1 MKRLLTLLLCLSLL
15 CPAASAAEGEASPW
29 SRTEGDGSYVTIRV
43 PCPQGDGL
51 DWAEQR
57 WLAVRYADTGEPVP
71 LASGYQ
77 RDGYLFAT
85 VPAADAGR
93 PLEAFVGEE
102 HHFPDC
108 TTVWQ
113 GNAYYNEPGGTG
125 ELYLR
130 GVIQGDQAGNLNA
143 DAALTRAA
151 AFTLLCRLLS
161 LEPGGDPGYADVAPG
176 DWYYETASA
185 ARAAGL
191 AAADISFHPARAVTR
206 GEVTVMLARAMEA
219 VGWLTVPEGGSA
231 DALGLADAGD
241 LPGWA
246 LGAYVAFDRQSLG
259 ISTWRESGETDPGY
273 GEPVTE
279 RLAEWD
285 KPATRGEV
293 IEFLNDALSFLP
305 CYPSQAAI
313 DWGLDRDMPVVD
325 GSTSTYPYTASVFGS
340 LFTNYQNH
348 PRFPESHS
356 KSHESY
362 ERLISGEANFLFAAT
377 LPSEELKA
385 RAEAAGVELTC
396 IPIAYDAMVFFTNA
410 ENAIDGLS
418 QQQIQD
424 IYVYGK
430 YTNWNQVGGPDAELL
445 PYRRNADSGSHA
457 LMEQYFL
464 EGGKLSLSPD
474 VHNVLTSYAMSSA
487 LTDVAAALCTDPP
500 AYAIGYSVYYYYLT
514 AQYMMGDVT
523 GNQLK
528 LLAVDGVLPSDEA
541 IADGSYPLAGYN
553 YVVFRADEPEDSPA
567 RRLAAFMLSAA
578 GQDCVRNAGFG
589 PLSNDPL
596 ADFEAANPGRTV
608 ETIFP
613 AEAGGYVVLSRA
625 GEDGSLRASYLV
637 RGDAG
642 WGELQQAE
650 CPPPGAE
657 PLSAAVLKTRGSTL
671 LFGQIR
677 ESTACTVRLTYGGGQ
692 TARCRLEA
700 YAGQSFHLLL
710 DGSPELEKLE
720 LLQGGQVLYSRTD
733 FS

>member
-143 DAALTRAA
+143 DAALTRAE

-313 DWGLDRDMPVVD
+313 DWGFDREMPEVD
-325 GSTSTYPYTASVFGS
+325 GSTSTYPYTTAVYGA
-340 LFTNYQNH
+340 LFDNYRNH
-348 PRFPESHS
+348 PQFPESHS

-362 ERLISGEANFLFAAT
+362 ERLISGEVDFLFAAT

>member
-143 DAALTRAA
+143 DAALTRAE

-246 LGAYVAFDRQSLG
+246 LGAYEAFDRQSLG

-720 LLQGGQVLYSRTD
+720 LLRGGQVLYSRTD